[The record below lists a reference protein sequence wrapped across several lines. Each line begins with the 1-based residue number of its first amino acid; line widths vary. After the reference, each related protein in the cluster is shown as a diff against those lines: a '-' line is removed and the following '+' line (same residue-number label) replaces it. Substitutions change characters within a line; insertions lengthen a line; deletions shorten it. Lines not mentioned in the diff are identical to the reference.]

1 MSLKKFSGAGL
12 IAFAAAILLGI
23 ALSAPTYHAS
33 YAQAP
38 APCDI
43 SLKII
48 SGGFIIGGSGGEGT
62 LTCQG
67 KRYGLTIGGI
77 KAGAVIGLSE
87 SQLYGQAYNVNT
99 PGDVAGTYGAAEAGF
114 AVIRGKGVAKLK
126 NTKGVVLELRGRQ
139 VGLEFSVDL
148 GGLVLGLK

>member
-1 MSLKKFSGAGL
+1 MLRVTKLSLVALALAWLTGL
-12 IAFAAAILLGI
+12 AV
-23 ALSAPTYHAS
+23 PS
-33 YAQAP
+33 YSQAP

-43 SLKII
+43 SIKVI
-48 SGGFIIGGSGGEGT
+48 SGGFIIGASGGEGT
-62 LTCQG
+62 LICGG
-67 KRYGLTIGGI
+67 KRYPLSVGGV
-77 KAGAVIGLSE
+77 KLGAVIGLSE
-87 SQLYGQAYNVNT
+87 ANLYGRAYNVGS

-114 AVIRGKGVAKLK
+114 AVIRGRGVAKLK

>member
-1 MSLKKFSGAGL
+1 MLRVSKWVWL
-12 IAFAAAILLGI
+12 FAI
-23 ALSAPTYHAS
+23 ALVGVVGFLGLRAPS
-33 YAQAP
+33 YAQTP

-48 SGGFIIGGSGGEGT
+48 SGGFIIGGTGGEGT